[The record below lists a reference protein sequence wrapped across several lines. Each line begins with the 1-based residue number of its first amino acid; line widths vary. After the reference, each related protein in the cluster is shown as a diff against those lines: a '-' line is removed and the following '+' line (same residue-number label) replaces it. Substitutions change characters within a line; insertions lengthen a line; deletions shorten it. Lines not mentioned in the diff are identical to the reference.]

1 MYDWPELQ
9 WAHDALWAAIAKR
22 LAALGVNAPA
32 ILDRERPAEDV
43 WLDPGL
49 ILSQTCGWP
58 YSTRLLEKV
67 RIVATPVYE
76 VEGCDGPLYSSIIVT
91 RPDERAQHLADFRGL
106 RFGVNTRDSLSG
118 YVALAAALREAGI
131 DPASADWVET
141 GSHRAS
147 VRAVADG
154 LADVAAIDAVCWA
167 LAEQFEGEAV
177 RRLSVLCRTP
187 LRPGLPLI
195 TAGNRS
201 DGELVLLQGVLQD
214 ALASEET
221 REARNALSLSGTVLI
236 ADSDYLAISALR

>member
-22 LAALGVNAPA
+22 LTALGITAPA
-32 ILDRERPAEDV
+32 IVDRARPAEEV

-76 VEGCDGPLYSSIIVT
+76 VGGCDGPLYSSIIVT
-91 RPDERAQHLADFRGL
+91 RPDERAKNLSGFEGR
-106 RFGVNTRDSLSG
+106 RFAVNARDSLSG
-118 YVALAAALREAGI
+118 YIALAAALREAGT
-131 DPASADWVET
+131 DPAGIEWVDT

-154 LADVAAIDAVCWA
+154 QADVAAIDAVCWR
-167 LAEQFEGEAV
+167 LAEQLESAAV
-177 RRLSVLCRTP
+177 RRLRILGRTP

-195 TAGNRS
+195 TAGSRS
-201 DGELVLLQGVLQD
+201 DGELALLQGALHD
-214 ALASEET
+214 ALASDET
-221 REARNALSLSGTVLI
+221 REARKALSLIGTALV
-236 ADSDYLAISALR
+236 ADSDYRALSALR

>member
-1 MYDWPELQ
+1 MYDWPELR
-9 WAHDALWAAIAKR
+9 WAHDALWAAIARR
-22 LAALGVNAPA
+22 LRALGVKAPA
-32 ILDRERPAEDV
+32 TLDRVRPADDV

-49 ILSQTCGWP
+49 VLSQTCGWP

-91 RPDERAQHLADFRGL
+91 RRDERAKDLSDFQAR
-106 RFGVNTRDSLSG
+106 RFAVNTRDSLSG
-118 YVALAAALREAGI
+118 HVALAAAVREAGI
-131 DPASADWVET
+131 DPAGIEWVET

-147 VRAVADG
+147 VRALAG
-154 LADVAAIDAVCWA
+154 GQADVGAIDAVCWA
-167 LAEQFEGEAV
+167 LAKKFEREAV
-177 RRLSVLCRTP
+177 RRLSIFGRTP

-201 DGELVLLQGVLQD
+201 DGELALLQKVLHD

-221 REARNALSLSGTVLI
+221 RKACHALSLSGTALV
-236 ADSDYLAISALR
+236 AESDYLALSALR

>member
-1 MYDWPELQ
+1 MYDWPEVR

-22 LAALGVNAPA
+22 LAALGVKAPA
-32 ILDRERPAEDV
+32 TLDRDRPADDV

-49 ILSQTCGWP
+49 VLSQTCGWP

-67 RIVATPVYE
+67 RIIATPVYE

-91 RPDERAQHLADFRGL
+91 RGDERAKNLSGFQGR
-106 RFGVNTRDSLSG
+106 RFAVNTRDSLSG
-118 YVALAAALREAGI
+118 YVALAAALREARVDLAGI
-131 DPASADWVET
+131 EWVDT

-154 LADVAAIDAVCWA
+154 QADVAAIDAVCWA

-177 RRLSVLCRTP
+177 RHLSVLCRTP

-195 TAGNRS
+195 TAGSRS
-201 DGELVLLQGVLQD
+201 DGELALLRGVLQD
-214 ALASEET
+214 ALVSDET
-221 REARNALSLSGTVLI
+221 REARHALWLSGVAIVEDSNYRALSQ
-236 ADSDYLAISALR
+236 LR